1 MKKLMTLMA
10 VVSAA
15 VAANAATVNWNF
27 GEAVN
32 STYIGS
38 AQDLT
43 GFTPYLIAAADWDT
57 DNVAGSIAKKVAST
71 TWKTATFESNKAAFQ
86 TGNVNSSTTLAL
98 GDQSFYIVLYDGDKY
113 WASSALTATVLEDG
127 SISTDYKTA
136 KVTLATTNILTPSSF
151 TAVPEPTSGL
161 LMLLGIAGLALR
173 RRKA

>member
-1 MKKLMTLMA
+1 MILMA